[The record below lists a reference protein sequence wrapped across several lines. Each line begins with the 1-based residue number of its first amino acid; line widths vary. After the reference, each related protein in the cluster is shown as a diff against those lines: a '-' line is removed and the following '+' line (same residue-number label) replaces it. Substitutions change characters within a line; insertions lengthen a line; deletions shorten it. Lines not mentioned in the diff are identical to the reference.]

1 MRQRFEQQLSL
12 GAIPIKDIKIPTKS
26 RDEMPP
32 TVRALQ
38 YIFITPSLNEKI
50 FKLLEENICTNKK
63 RPGVRVWIYG
73 IYSFLL

>member
-12 GAIPIKDIKIPTKS
+12 GSLPISDIKIPTKS

-38 YIFITPSLNEKI
+38 HIFITSSLNEKE
-50 FKLLEENICTNKK
+50 FKLLEEKICNNKK
-63 RPGVRVWIYG
+63 KKTKWINC
-73 IYSFLL
+73 S

>member
-12 GAIPIKDIKIPTKS
+12 GAVPISDKKIPTKS

-38 YIFITPSLNEKI
+38 HIFLTPLLNEKV
-50 FKLLEENICTNKK
+50 FKLLE
-63 RPGVRVWIYG
+63 
-73 IYSFLL
+73 